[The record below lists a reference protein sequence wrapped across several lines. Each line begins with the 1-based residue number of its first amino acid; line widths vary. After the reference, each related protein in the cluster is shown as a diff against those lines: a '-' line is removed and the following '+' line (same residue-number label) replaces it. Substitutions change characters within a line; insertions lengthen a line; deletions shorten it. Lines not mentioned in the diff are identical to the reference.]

1 MASTVFELMAPKNKI
16 PLSDNTRANEVLEVI
31 MAFARQ
37 DFGKKVSLKN
47 DDSVLDGIGAG
58 VNMLGEELQHST
70 ISLKEKEQL
79 LKEIHHRVKNNM
91 QIISSLLSLQSEST
105 EDQKFIALIRESR
118 NRINSVALVH
128 EMLYQSD
135 DLSKIELKEY
145 IETLGSSVH
154 RSYAL
159 PNSDLEFI
167 YDIEAKV
174 HFDIDKMI
182 PIGLILNEAIS
193 NSLKHAFPTKKGKM
207 SVSLKLLKGKYQ
219 LLISDDGIGFK
230 KDFDPEKDS
239 QLGIQLIYMLTEQL
253 GGKLEVK
260 SENGVSYNIVF

>member
-1 MASTVFELMAPKNKI
+1 MAPKNKI
-16 PLSDNTRANEVLEVI
+16 PLSDNTRANEILEVI

-37 DFGKKVSLKN
+37 DFEKKVSIKN
-47 DDSVLDGIGAG
+47 DDSVFDGIGAG

-70 ISLKEKEQL
+70 ISLREKEQL

-105 EDQKFIALIRESR
+105 EDEKFMALLRESR
-118 NRINSVALVH
+118 NRINSMALVH

-145 IETLGSSVH
+145 IVTLCTSVY

-159 PNSDLEFI
+159 PDSEIEFI
-167 YDIEAKV
+167 YSIEKKA

-193 NSLKHAFPTKKGKM
+193 NSLKHAFPKKKGKI
-207 SVSLKLLKGKYQ
+207 SVDLRSIKEKYT
-219 LLISDDGIGFK
+219 LSVSDDGSGFK

-239 QLGIQLIYMLTEQL
+239 HLGIQLIYMLTEQL
-253 GGKLEVK
+253 GGKLEVNNK
-260 SENGVSYNIVF
+260 NGVNYTITF

>member
-1 MASTVFELMAPKNKI
+1 MRDRI
-16 PLSDNTRANEVLEVI
+16 
-31 MAFARQ
+31 
-37 DFGKKVSLKN
+37 FGRKVSLKN

-70 ISLKEKEQL
+70 ISLREKEQL

-91 QIISSLLSLQSEST
+91 QIISSLLSLQSENT
-105 EDQKFIALIRESR
+105 EDQKFITLIRESR
-118 NRINSVALVH
+118 NRINSMALVH

-145 IETLGSSVH
+145 IETLSSSVS
-154 RSYAL
+154 SYAL

-193 NSLKHAFPTKKGKM
+193 NSLKYAFPKKEGE
-207 SVSLKLLKGKYQ
+207 G
-219 LLISDDGIGFK
+219 
-230 KDFDPEKDS
+230 
-239 QLGIQLIYMLTEQL
+239 
-253 GGKLEVK
+253 
-260 SENGVSYNIVF
+260 